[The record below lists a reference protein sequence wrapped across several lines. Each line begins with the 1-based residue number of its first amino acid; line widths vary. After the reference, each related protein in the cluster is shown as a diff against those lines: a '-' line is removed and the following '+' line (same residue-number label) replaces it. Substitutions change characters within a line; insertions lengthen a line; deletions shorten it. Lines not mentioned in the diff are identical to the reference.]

1 MLPGQQ
7 KGLMFHRAM
16 LVKRLMSRNI
26 SCSSNMESCEKKTT
40 KQIRLRN
47 KGVGVYSPDQ
57 ERSDTGGRMPHL
69 KKVIIL
75 NAEIPLNRRVF
86 KY

>member
-16 LVKRLMSRNI
+16 LVKRLRSRTI
-26 SCSSNMESCEKKTT
+26 SNSFSMESCEKKPTNQT
-40 KQIRLRN
+40 KKQG
-47 KGVGVYSPDQ
+47 GVGVYSPDQ